1 MARSRRSAAA
11 KSARPSCPMAPPTV
25 RCVDTCGS
33 GQPPAALA
41 LRAEQPLRLRLRRM
55 LAVALAGRAML
66 GAGSDMT
73 EPWSMT
79 GECSISN
86 DTDMLGSGIT
96 GGNIP
101 HVDTPSKCCDLCA
114 SHPDCRG
121 WVLHPPH
128 FAKDP
133 AKCFLKTNSPHTN
146 GKDEVTQD
154 RAFFNKEVF
163 PRLGPHQAAAAVP
176 GVFACSNFV

>member
-1 MARSRRSAAA
+1 MERSRRSAAA

-41 LRAEQPLRLRLRRM
+41 LRVEQPLRLRGM

-79 GECSISN
+79 DDILYYNVRTTSTLSLSRASRLTIPAGAACS
-86 DTDMLGSGIT
+86 
-96 GGNIP
+96 GGGLLRV
-101 HVDTPSKCCDLCA
+101 HVRVGGGLARNLP
-114 SHPDCRG
+114 
-121 WVLHPPH
+121 VLADVEP
-128 FAKDP
+128 
-133 AKCFLKTNSPHTN
+133 
-146 GKDEVTQD
+146 
-154 RAFFNKEVF
+154 
-163 PRLGPHQAAAAVP
+163 AAAED
-176 GVFACSNFV
+176 